1 MDIPRQKLR
10 DSWAKQFPEL
20 SDEWTY
26 WWIEGDGYCLAIIE
40 GSNLA
45 AAVEI
50 IEDNWNRFD
59 SIIAHQAKLIDDD
72 LIRRDK
78 NRFGISDRK
87 KSKKWLQQLDKT
99 YNETNS
105 DET

>member
-1 MDIPRQKLR
+1 M
-10 DSWAKQFPEL
+10 
-20 SDEWTY
+20 
-26 WWIEGDGYCLAIIE
+26 AIIE

-50 IEDNWNRFD
+50 IEDNWERFD
-59 SIIAHQAKLIDDD
+59 SIIAHRAKLIDDD
-72 LIRRDK
+72 IIRRDK

-87 KSKKWLQQLDKT
+87 KSQKWLQQLDKT
-99 YNETNS
+99 FSETNS